1 MQRQIGN
8 AEGRGLDS
16 RRGRVAVLYR
26 VVRVDLT
33 FREDKLNRDLKEVKK
48 LYRLGEECS
57 KQHTCDKWG
66 VWLDICEDPGS
77 Q

>member
-16 RRGRVAVLYR
+16 LRGRVAVLYR

-48 LYRLGEECS
+48 LYRFG
-57 KQHTCDKWG
+57 G
-66 VWLDICEDPGS
+66 RMF
-77 Q
+77 